1 MDRMIYI
8 GMTGARGIA
17 DAQGVVSNN
26 LANAN
31 TTGFRADLQQM
42 KSLPLF
48 GPGYAAR
55 VYASAD
61 SPGTDLS
68 PAPLIATG
76 RDLDVGI
83 QGDGWISVQAADG
96 SEAYTRSGDLQV
108 SAGGILTTGAG
119 HPVLGNGGPVAIPPA
134 ERIVIGKDG
143 TVSAKLLGQGNLA
156 VLDRIKLVRPPNAQL
171 NKGDDGLFRLKGGD
185 GADVDAS
192 VTLVAGAVESSNVNS
207 VESLVQ
213 MMSLAR
219 LFELQVKVMK
229 EAESTDSASSALI
242 RPG

>member
-8 GMTGARGIA
+8 GMAGARAVA
-17 DAQGVVSNN
+17 DAQGVVNNN

-42 KSLPLF
+42 KSLPMF
-48 GPGYAAR
+48 GPGQASRAYAG
-55 VYASAD
+55 AD

-68 PAPLIATG
+68 PAPLITTG

-83 QGDGWISVQAADG
+83 QGDGWIAVQAADG
-96 SEAYTRSGDLQV
+96 GEAYTRGGDLQV

-119 HPVLGNGGPVAIPPA
+119 HPVLGNAGPVALPPA

-143 TVSAKLLGQGNLA
+143 TVSAKLVGQDTPA

-171 NKGDDGLFRLKGGD
+171 NKGEDGLFRLTGGD
-185 GADVDAS
+185 EADVDAA
-192 VTLVAGAVESSNVNS
+192 VTLVSGAVESSNVNS
-207 VESLVQ
+207 VDSLVQ

-229 EAESTDSASSALI
+229 EAESTDAAASQLL